1 MPRKGL
7 YLLENNVEEESH
19 YDYLQSLP
27 ENERFKLFRDIAG
40 SDLFTAK
47 QKLVLAKKYDVE
59 GKVQL
64 TDEYKESGGLPIKRV
79 DAEIST
85 EGMLHMLTTKSTV
98 AETLNHVEQT
108 FNQPEGWAR
117 QAKNK
122 PLSNAE
128 RKKNIQR
135 LKDKHKQNNIPLLQ
149 QLLDENF
156 TTFKE
161 IQEPETYGKQLGH
174 LHSVIKLSERVD
186 ALEYEVEEL
195 RKFKEHQLLF
205 NQVVVNEISAQRE
218 IVHNILEMGLPRYN
232 STPEEISELRMQI
245 SLIESEPDK
254 ITFLLSN
261 GLNKKQ
267 VSTFLEIPLRT
278 FMRKCKKYGI

>member
-1 MPRKGL
+1 MQ
-7 YLLENNVEEESH
+7 EESY

-27 ENERFKLFRDIAG
+27 ENERFKLFRDVAG

-47 QKLVLAKKYDVE
+47 QKLVLAKNYDTQ
-59 GKVQL
+59 GKIQL

-98 AETLNHVEQT
+98 AETLDHVEQT
-108 FNQPEGWAR
+108 FNQPEGWAK

-128 RKKNIQR
+128 RKRHMQH
-135 LKDKHKQNNIPLLQ
+135 LKQKHQESNIPLLNH
-149 QLLDENF
+149 LLDENF
-156 TTFKE
+156 TSFKE
-161 IQEPETYGKQLGH
+161 IQEPETYGKQLKH
-174 LHSVIKLSERVD
+174 LHSVIKLSDRVD
-186 ALEYEVEEL
+186 SLENEVEEL

-205 NQVVVNEISAQRE
+205 NRAVVDEISTQRE
-218 IVHNILEMGLPRYN
+218 IVSTILEMGIPKYH
-232 STPEEISELRMQI
+232 STPDEICELRKQI
-245 SLIESEPDK
+245 SLIDSEPDK
-254 ITFLLSN
+254 ITYLLSN

-267 VSTFLEIPLRT
+267 ASTFLEIPLRT